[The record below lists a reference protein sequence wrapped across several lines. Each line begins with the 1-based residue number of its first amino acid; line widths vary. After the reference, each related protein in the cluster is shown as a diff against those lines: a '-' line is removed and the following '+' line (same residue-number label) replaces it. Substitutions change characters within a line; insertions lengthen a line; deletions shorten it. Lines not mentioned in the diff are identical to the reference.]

1 MTEMKK
7 GDKVLSLET
16 GKLFEGRVIT
26 NSMSVLES
34 EDKKNQLLL
43 DTRYLGVY
51 YRKVDG
57 ARHNGS

>member
-1 MTEMKK
+1 MTERKK